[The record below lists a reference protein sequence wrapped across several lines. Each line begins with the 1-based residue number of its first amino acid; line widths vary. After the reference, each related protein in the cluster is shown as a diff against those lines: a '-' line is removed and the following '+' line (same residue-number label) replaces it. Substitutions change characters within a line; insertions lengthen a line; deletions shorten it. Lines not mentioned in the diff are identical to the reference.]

1 MILHSSSNFLSAPK
15 KRILCVVSNPEPHF
29 CASSLS
35 RTGSAGTGASE
46 SRTAHKALT
55 NWDLSSVENRDLRCI
70 RMTPLAP
77 GLRAL
82 MKNQKGERESERGR
96 DVHADA
102 GSDIVTYSLVAFLF
116 SPRCRKAV
124 IMKTFSS
131 FLLCPLCHGLPAAL

>member
-1 MILHSSSNFLSAPK
+1 MIFLEDEFYEFYVLYQNQNQTFVLVAWSW
-15 KRILCVVSNPEPHF
+15 
-29 CASSLS
+29 
-35 RTGSAGTGASE
+35 TGSAGTGASD

-55 NWDLSSVENRDLRCI
+55 NSDLSAVENRDLRCI
-70 RMTPLAP
+70 KMTPLPP

-82 MKNQKGERESERGR
+82 MKNQDRERESERGR

-102 GSDIVTYSLVAFLF
+102 GSDIVTYSLVAFLC

>member
-1 MILHSSSNFLSAPK
+1 MLYQNQNVLAAWSQ
-15 KRILCVVSNPEPHF
+15 
-29 CASSLS
+29 
-35 RTGSAGTGASE
+35 TGSAGTGASDF
-46 SRTAHKALT
+46 RTAHKALT
-55 NWDLSSVENRDLRCI
+55 NSDLSAVENGDLRCI
-70 RMTPLAP
+70 RMTPLPP

-82 MKNQKGERESERGR
+82 MKNQKRERESERGR
-96 DVHADA
+96 DVHTDA

>member
-1 MILHSSSNFLSAPK
+1 MSA
-15 KRILCVVSNPEPHF
+15 
-29 CASSLS
+29 
-35 RTGSAGTGASE
+35 RTPTSD

-55 NWDLSSVENRDLRCI
+55 NLDLSAVEGRDLRYI
-70 RMTPLAP
+70 SITLLPP

-82 MKNQKGERESERGR
+82 RERGREREPERASGR
-96 DVHADA
+96 DVHIDT

-116 SPRCRKAV
+116 SPHCRKAV